1 LSFRAFSKIRAQSKD
16 IFSFR
21 SGLTNSRYIRL
32 MLLAA
37 TVAICS
43 IAFQSF
49 ALVEDFSEEIE
60 PWTSFKELH
69 ANISVVIKYSAQ
81 QWRSSSNA
89 ADLELSRWLWVI
101 CALLFFA
108 FFGFSDEAVKHYR
121 YAMSLAGSYV
131 GVSSESF
138 GSHSL
143 SSRYAI

>member
-1 LSFRAFSKIRAQSKD
+1 
-16 IFSFR
+16 
-21 SGLTNSRYIRL
+21 